1 MGIVRSFIRANQNFC
16 ARLERVLPTAKG
28 HTFRQYPP
36 AVAERIGP
44 GNLRRIV
51 DVGGG
56 KTCAYAEL
64 TPEGWDGRLVAIDIS
79 PEELAYNHTVHL
91 RLVSDVTRGLPVEDG
106 SIDMITSRSVL
117 EHLANLEDF
126 VAGAARAIRPGGYF
140 IHWVPNKFA
149 PFAMVN
155 AMLPNKL
162 AKPLL
167 HYLDP
172 GTVGICGFPVVY
184 DRCYPAAM
192 EPLFEK
198 HGFEVLEVRPSYF
211 QSRYYAFFVPFFLL
225 STLYEGLMQFLGVR
239 NLCAHY
245 LIVAQKRTAA

>member
-1 MGIVRSFIRANQNFC
+1 MSLLRRFIRSNQAFC
-16 ARLERVLPTAKG
+16 ARLELILPTAKG

-36 AVAERIGP
+36 AVAKCIATG
-44 GNLRRIV
+44 GARRII

-56 KTCAYAEL
+56 RTCAYADL
-64 TPEGWDGRLVAIDIS
+64 TPPGWDGRLLSIDIA
-79 PEELAYNHTVHL
+79 PEEIALNQSVHL
-91 RLVSDVTRGLPVEDG
+91 RLVSDVTRGLPVADG
-106 SIDMITSRSVL
+106 SVDMITSRSVL

-126 VAGAARAIRPGGYF
+126 VIGAARAIRPGGYF

-149 PFAMVN
+149 PFAIVN

-172 GTVGICGFPVVY
+172 ATVGICGFPVVY

-192 EPLFEK
+192 EQLFKK

-211 QSRYYAFFVPFFLL
+211 QSRYYAFFAPFFLL
-225 STLYEGLMQFLGVR
+225 STLYEGTMQFLGVR

-245 LIVAQKRTAA
+245 LIVARKTV

>member
-1 MGIVRSFIRANQNFC
+1 MSLIRRFIRANQAFC

-36 AVAERIGP
+36 AVAERIEANG
-44 GNLRRIV
+44 LRRIL

-56 KTCAYAEL
+56 KTCAYAEF
-64 TPEGWDGRLVAIDIS
+64 TPSGWDGRILAIDIA
-79 PEELAYNHTVHL
+79 PEELLHNHSVHL
-91 RLVSDVTRGLPVEDG
+91 RLVSDVTRGLPVQDG
-106 SIDMITSRSVL
+106 SLDMITSRSVL
-117 EHLANLEDF
+117 EHLSNLEDF

-149 PFAMVN
+149 PFAIVN

-172 GTVGICGFPVVY
+172 ATVGICGFPGVY

-192 EPLFEK
+192 ERVFK
-198 HGFEVLEVRPSYF
+198 QHGFEVLEVRPSYF
-211 QSRYYAFFVPFFLL
+211 QSRYYAFFAPFFLL
-225 STLYEGLMQFLGVR
+225 STLYEGTIQFLGLR

-245 LIVAQKRTAA
+245 LIVARKAQ